1 MTPWAIRKGRKG
13 LPYKGR
19 TGNIQR
25 HVKLRIFQNL
35 FKKTEFSIVKAQWRI
50 IHTHNVVKL
59 YVKDKDLKIGYMKN
73 TAYLQRKDNS
83 ADSWLN
89 SNNGSQKTGIF
100 LKCWGKITTL
110 NYITSSS
117 KTFIDESKLR
127 EFTNKRYSL
136 KELLKYM
143 FQGAK

>member
-1 MTPWAIRKGRKG
+1 
-13 LPYKGR
+13 
-19 TGNIQR
+19 
-25 HVKLRIFQNL
+25 
-35 FKKTEFSIVKAQWRI
+35 
-50 IHTHNVVKL
+50 
-59 YVKDKDLKIGYMKN
+59 MKN

-127 EFTNKRYSL
+127 EFTNNRYSL